1 MRKSVWRLMA
11 LAVAMAPL
19 TIGTSY
25 AQSLSDLAND
35 TATPGDVLTYGM
47 GYGQQRYSPLD
58 QINSSNADALAPVW
72 AYSLNDG
79 RGQESFPLV
88 HNGVM
93 YVTNHKATM
102 ALDAKTGRQIWKSG
116 VEYPAETPRVACCG
130 IVNRGAAMLDGKLFR
145 TTLDAHVIALDMAT
159 GAELWRTKSIDFK
172 DGYSFTVA
180 PLVANG
186 VVIVGIS
193 GGEYGVRGY
202 IEGYDANSGERL
214 WRTYTV
220 PAPGETGSDTWP
232 EGDAWERGGGPAWLT
247 GTYDPDLNT
256 V

>member
-1 MRKSVWRLMA
+1 
-11 LAVAMAPL
+11 
-19 TIGTSY
+19 
-25 AQSLSDLAND
+25 
-35 TATPGDVLTYGM
+35 
-47 GYGQQRYSPLD
+47 
-58 QINSSNADALAPVW
+58 
-72 AYSLNDG
+72 
-79 RGQESFPLV
+79 
-88 HNGVM
+88 
-93 YVTNHKATM
+93 
-102 ALDAKTGRQIWKSG
+102 
-116 VEYPAETPRVACCG
+116 
-130 IVNRGAAMLDGKLFR
+130 MLDGKLFR
-145 TTLDAHVIALDMAT
+145 TKLDAHVIALDMAT

-172 DGYSFTVA
+172 DGHSFTIA
-180 PLVANG
+180 RLVANG

-220 PAPGETGSDTWP
+220 PALGETGSDTWP